1 MKLSDRQLEII
12 NHEEG
17 ALLVMASAGSGKT
30 KVLTERIK
38 KLLEKD
44 GSFHILALT
53 FTNKAAKEMIE
64 RLDGVPNIEKRSFI
78 GTIHSFCQEIIEKHG
93 HSIGLTET
101 PQIFEKNEDRL
112 SILIQVFEKHG
123 NEDLR
128 KFYANKTPQ
137 EQEKFIYNA
146 LTYISLKKKNLKGVE
161 KFDVNDKDIDNRN
174 IQKMYR
180 EYNDLLR
187 EQNAMD
193 FDDVIINAYKI
204 FAERPSVARIYRN
217 LYKYISIDE
226 AQDLNFAQYE
236 LIKLLCNGEH
246 KNVLMVGD
254 SNQSLYHFNGSDK
267 KFMED
272 DFVKDFRAKKD
283 TLLVNYRSS
292 KAIIELAN
300 KIKKNSMSGYRS
312 DINGEFAIIPCENEE
327 QEAKCVVDKIKELL
341 NRGVY
346 QEGDFEEEILEKDI
360 VVLARSRFLFKY
372 IEVELEGKNIPYFQ
386 KKNGDALMLDS
397 SFIQVF
403 DLGLRVLIN
412 PYDKLHFIEITKS
425 LNIDFNEKFEQDT
438 DGFHKLKCLQKYVS
452 KEWLSYYEVL
462 MQSWEI
468 LNQKDRFKFRDALG
482 MLKEYAN
489 KLEDLERESILY
501 DIVQYE
507 EFWNIYVMT
516 TNAELKSLQHFKT
529 QIALGLISPKLDE
542 NGITLSTIHLAKGLE
557 FKVVFVIGMTEGAF
571 PDYRAIKTAGQ
582 TLEEEKNAFYVAV
595 TRAERILFITYPK
608 TRFMPWDKETP
619 KKQSFSSLLREIGYN
634 EN

>member
-1 MKLSDRQLEII
+1 MKLSDKQLEII
-12 NHEEG
+12 NHKEG

-38 KLLEKD
+38 KLLEEE

-64 RLDGVPNIEKRSFI
+64 RLEGVNNIEKRSFI
-78 GTIHSFCQEIIEKHG
+78 GTIHSFCQEIIDKHG

-146 LTYISLKKKNLKGVE
+146 FTYISLKKKNLKGIE
-161 KFDVNDKDIDNRN
+161 KFDANDKDIENRN
-174 IQKMYR
+174 ILKMYN
-180 EYNDLLR
+180 EYNDLLQ

-204 FAERPSVARIYRN
+204 FAERPSIAKMYRN
-217 LYKYISIDE
+217 LYKYISVDE

-267 KFMED
+267 KFMEH
-272 DFVKDFRAKKD
+272 DFVNDFQAKTE
-283 TLLVNYRSS
+283 TLQTNYRSS
-292 KAIIELAN
+292 KAVIQIAN
-300 KIKKNSMSGYRS
+300 KIKSNSMSGYKS
-312 DINGEFAIIPCENEE
+312 DINGEFAITPCENEE
-327 QEAKCVVDKIKELL
+327 QEAKWVVDKITDLL
-341 NRGVY
+341 NKGVY
-346 QEGDFEEEILEKDI
+346 QEGNFEEEVSEKDI
-360 VVLARSRFLFKY
+360 VVLARSRFLFKN
-372 IEVELEGKNIPYFQ
+372 ITLELEGNNIPYYQ
-386 KKNGDALMLDS
+386 KKNGETLILES

-412 PYDKLHFIEITKS
+412 SYDRLHFIEIIKS
-425 LNIDFNEKFEQDT
+425 LNIDFNEIFEQNA

-452 KEWLSYYEVL
+452 EDWIPYYEVL
-462 MQSWEI
+462 MRSWEI
-468 LNQKDRFKFRDALG
+468 LSQKDRFKFRDALDV
-482 MLKEYAN
+482 LKIYAN
-489 KLEDLERESILY
+489 ELDDLERESILF
-501 DIVQYE
+501 DISQYE

-516 TNAELKSLQHFKT
+516 TKAELKSLQHFKT

-557 FKVVFVIGMTEGAF
+557 FKIVFVIGMTEGAF
-571 PDYRAIKTAGQ
+571 PDYRATKTGGQ
-582 TLEEEKNAFYVAV
+582 ALEEEKNAFYVAV
-595 TRAERILFITYPK
+595 TRAERLLFITYPK
-608 TRFMPWDKETP
+608 TRFMPWDNETP
-619 KKQSFSSLLREIGYN
+619 KSQLKSSFLNDIN
-634 EN
+634 